1 MKSDISDG
9 LRLRPFSPPSLQ
21 RPELL
26 APAGNWECAKAA
38 VENGAD
44 AIYFGLDRFNAR
56 MRAQN
61 FTEADLPQLMTFLH
75 RRGVKGYVTVNTL
88 IFPKELAEAQQYLR
102 TIIAAGV
109 DAVIVQDVGLCRL
122 IRHLSPDFPIHA
134 STQMTITSAAG
145 VEFAKSLGCQ
155 LVVLARECSLKE
167 INKIQQQIAL
177 QETSLPLEVFVHGAL
192 CVAYSG
198 QCLTSEA
205 LGGRSANRGECAQAC
220 RMPYDLIADKEIVDL
235 GDRKYLLSPQDLAG
249 LDVLPDLVK
258 SGVTCLKIEGRLK
271 APEYVANVTRVY
283 RQALDRVMEELE
295 RPNPLTSFPTREGGI
310 KAPLSASERDW
321 GRGQSNQEHYNLE
334 MAFSRGLYTGWFD
347 GINNQELVH
356 ARFGKKRGVYL
367 GEVTRIHNEQVII
380 KLEAPVKPGDGIV
393 FDCGHPEAKEE
404 GGRVYG
410 VVSKGKETVLT
421 FGRNDLN
428 LRRVHVGDR
437 IWKTSDPELDKQLR
451 QSFAGE
457 NPQFQRP
464 IDFELYGE
472 VGQPLIA
479 IARDRFGNI
488 VQVESAISLVEAH
501 TKPLN
506 TDRLEEQFGRLG
518 NTPFCLGELTNHL
531 SGAIMLPVS
540 ELNRMRRD
548 IVVQL
553 EELRSQPKRWELRSH
568 VSFQELLPSSPK
580 EEDMGTRGHGD
591 AGSSS
596 SPSLIV
602 LVRNLKQ
609 LQAALK
615 AGVQTLYC
623 EFEDPRAYREAVQL
637 VRQHKQKDNGDNGK
651 ISPHLPHLPHPPHLP
666 TIWVTPPRITKPGE
680 NWILQQVRASKADG
694 YLVRNYDQLQ
704 FFAADRCIGDFSLNV
719 ANPLTADYF
728 QQRFGL
734 ERLTAS
740 YDLNITQLQDLL
752 TSCPPQWF
760 EVTIHQHMPMFH
772 MEHCVFCAFLS
783 TGTDYTNCGRPCE
796 KHEVK
801 LKDRVGS
808 EHVLKAD
815 IGCRNT
821 VFNGTAQTGAEYV
834 QRLIELGLRHLRIE
848 FVNET
853 PEQVSK
859 TIHCYSQLLQGEIT
873 GSQLWRELKLQNQL
887 GVTRGPMGVS
897 AMR

>member
-1 MKSDISDG
+1 MKSD
-9 LRLRPFSPPSLQ
+9 RPSPPPSLQ

-26 APAGNWECAKAA
+26 APAGNWDCAKAA

-109 DAVIVQDVGLCRL
+109 DAVIVQDVGICRL

-155 LVVLARECSLKE
+155 LVVLARECSLQE

-177 QETSLPLEVFVHGAL
+177 EETSLPLEVFVHGAL

-220 RMPYDLIADKEIVDL
+220 RMPYDLIADGEVVNLKE
-235 GDRKYLLSPQDLAG
+235 RKYLLSPQDLAG

-258 SGVTCLKIEGRLK
+258 SGVTSLKIEGRLK

-283 RQALDRVMEELE
+283 RQALDGVMEELE
-295 RPNPLTSFPTREGGI
+295 RPNPLTPLPTSVGGI
-310 KAPLSASERDW
+310 KTPLSVSERGW
-321 GRGQSNQEHYNLE
+321 GRDQLDQEHYNLE
-334 MAFSRGLYTGWFD
+334 MAFSRGLYTGWFS

-367 GEVTRIHNEQVII
+367 GEVSRIHNEQVTV

-404 GGRVYG
+404 GGRVYA
-410 VVSKGKETVLT
+410 VVSKGKETILT

-428 LRRVHVGDR
+428 LRRVHIGDR

-464 IDFELYGE
+464 IDVEVYGE
-472 VGQPLIA
+472 IGQPLIA
-479 IARDRFGNI
+479 IARDQLGNI
-488 VQVESAISLVEAH
+488 VKVESAISLVEAH
-501 TKPLN
+501 TKPLH
-506 TDRLEEQFGRLG
+506 TDRLQEQFGRLG
-518 NTPFCLGELTNHL
+518 NTPFFLERLTNHL
-531 SGAIMLPVS
+531 NDAIMLPVS
-540 ELNRMRRD
+540 ELNRMRRE
-548 IVVQL
+548 IVVQM
-553 EELRSQPKRWELRSH
+553 EELRSQPKRWQLHSD
-568 VSFQELLPSSPK
+568 VSFQDLLPSS
-580 EEDMGTRGHGD
+580 
-591 AGSSS
+591 SSLSVS

-615 AGVQTLYC
+615 AGIETLYC
-623 EFEDPRAYREAVQL
+623 EFEDPRAYREAVQI
-637 VRQHKQKDNGDNGK
+637 VRQQQQKNKADNSSLLTPTSQLPTPH
-651 ISPHLPHLPHPPHLP
+651 SPFP
-666 TIWVTPPRITKPGE
+666 TIWVAPPRITKPGE
-680 NWILQQVRASKADG
+680 NWILQQVRACEADG
-694 YLVRNYDQLQ
+694 YLIRNYDQLQ
-704 FFAADRCIGDFSLNV
+704 FFAQDRCIGDFSLNV
-719 ANPLTADYF
+719 ANALTAGYF

-796 KHEVK
+796 KQEVK

-815 IGCRNT
+815 VGCRNT

-834 QRLIELGLRHLRIE
+834 QRLIELGLNHFRIE

-853 PEQVSK
+853 PEQVRK
-859 TIHCYSQLLQGEIT
+859 TIHCYNQLLQGEIT

-897 AMR
+897 ALRS

>member
-1 MKSDISDG
+1 MKSNIS
-9 LRLRPFSPPSLQ
+9 LSQLSPQ

-26 APAGNWECAKAA
+26 APAGNWDCAKAA

-109 DAVIVQDVGLCRL
+109 DAVIVQDVGICRL

-155 LVVLARECSLKE
+155 LVVLARECSLQE
-167 INKIQQQIAL
+167 INKIQQQIAQ
-177 QETSLPLEVFVHGAL
+177 QEASLPLEVFVHGAL

-220 RMPYDLIADKEIVDL
+220 RMPYDLIADGEVVNLKE
-235 GDRKYLLSPQDLAG
+235 RKYLLSPQDLVG

-283 RQALDRVMEELE
+283 RQALDGVMEKLE
-295 RPNPLTSFPTREGGI
+295 RPNPLTPFPTREGGI
-310 KAPLSASERDW
+310 KAPLSVSKRGW
-321 GRGQSNQEHYNLE
+321 GRGQTNQEHYNLE
-334 MAFSRGLYTGWFD
+334 MAFSRGLYTGWFG

-367 GEVTRIHNEQVII
+367 GEVTRIHNEQVTV

-404 GGRVYG
+404 GGRVYA
-410 VVSKGKETVLT
+410 VVSKGKETMLT

-428 LRRVHVGDR
+428 LRRVHIGDR

-451 QSFAGE
+451 QSFAGD

-464 IDFELYGE
+464 INIEVYGE

-479 IARDRFGNI
+479 IARDQLGNI
-488 VQVESAISLVEAH
+488 VQIESAISLVEAH
-501 TKPLN
+501 TKPLD
-506 TDRLEEQFGRLG
+506 TERLQEQFGRLG
-518 NTPFCLGELTNHL
+518 NTPFCLGTLTNYL
-531 SGAIMLPVS
+531 SGTVMLPVS
-540 ELNRMRRD
+540 ELNWMRRE

-553 EELRSQPKRWELRSH
+553 EELRSQSKRWQLRYD
-568 VSFQELLPSSPK
+568 VSFQDLLPSSLPSFPTLREAK
-580 EEDMGTRGHGD
+580 AT
-591 AGSSS
+591 

-615 AGVQTLYC
+615 AGIETLYC
-623 EFEDPRAYREAVQL
+623 EFEDLRAYREAVQL
-637 VRQHKQKDNGDNGK
+637 VHKQRQQ
-651 ISPHLPHLPHPPHLP
+651 SPLL
-666 TIWVTPPRITKPGE
+666 TIWVAPPRITKPGE
-680 NWILQQVRASKADG
+680 NWILQQVRACEADG
-694 YLVRNYDQLQ
+694 YLIRNYDQLQ

-815 IGCRNT
+815 VGCRNT
-821 VFNGTAQTGAEYV
+821 VFNSTAQTGAEYV
-834 QRLIELGLRHLRIE
+834 QRLIELGLRHFRIE

-853 PEQVSK
+853 SDQVSK

-897 AMR
+897 ALRS

>member
-1 MKSDISDG
+1 MKSN
-9 LRLRPFSPPSLQ
+9 RPVSPLSLQ

-61 FTEADLPQLMTFLH
+61 FTEADLPSLMTFLH
-75 RRGVKGYVTVNTL
+75 CRGVKGYVTVNTL

-109 DAVIVQDVGLCRL
+109 DAVIVQDIGICRL

-167 INKIQQQIAL
+167 INKIQQQIT
-177 QETSLPLEVFVHGAL
+177 QQQTSLPLEVFVHGAL

-220 RMPYDLIADKEIVDL
+220 RMPYDLMADGEIVDL

-249 LDVLPDLVK
+249 LNVLPDLVK
-258 SGVTCLKIEGRLK
+258 SGVTSLKIEGRLK

-295 RPNPLTSFPTREGGI
+295 RPNPLAPFPTREGRI
-310 KAPLSASERDW
+310 KAPLSASEKGWR
-321 GRGQSNQEHYNLE
+321 RGQSNQEHYNLE
-334 MAFSRGLYTGWFD
+334 MAFSRGLYTGWFE

-367 GEVTRIHNEQVII
+367 GEVTRIQNEQIAI

-410 VVSKGKETVLT
+410 VVSKGKETLLT
-421 FGRNDLN
+421 FGRSDLN
-428 LRRVHVGDR
+428 LRRVHVGDKL
-437 IWKTSDPELDKQLR
+437 WKTSDPELDKQLR
-451 QSFAGE
+451 QTFAGE

-464 IDFELYGE
+464 IDLEVYGE
-472 VGQPLIA
+472 VSQPLIA
-479 IARDRFGNI
+479 IARDGFGNI
-488 VQVESAISLVEAH
+488 IQVESAISLVEAH
-501 TKPLN
+501 TKPLD
-506 TDRLEEQFGRLG
+506 TDRLQEQLGRLG
-518 NTPFCLGELTNHL
+518 NTPFCLGTLTNHL

-540 ELNRMRRD
+540 ELNRMRRE
-548 IVVQL
+548 IVTRL
-553 EELRSQPKRWELRSH
+553 EELRSQSKRWELRSH
-568 VSFQELLPSSPK
+568 VSFQDLLPFPSPSS
-580 EEDMGTRGHGD
+580 
-591 AGSSS
+591 AS

-609 LQAALK
+609 LQAALQ
-615 AGVQTLYC
+615 AGVETLYC
-623 EFEDPRAYREAVQL
+623 EFENPRAYREAVQL
-637 VRQHKQKDNGDNGK
+637 VRQQAQTNKEKFLPHP
-651 ISPHLPHLPHPPHLP
+651 PHLPHLPHLPTPHSPLP
-666 TIWVTPPRITKPGE
+666 TIWVAPPRIAKPGE
-680 NWILQQVRASKADG
+680 NWILQQVRASEADG

-704 FFAADRCIGDFSLNV
+704 FFAQDRCIGDFSLNV

-740 YDLNITQLQDLL
+740 YDLNITQLEDLL
-752 TSCPPQWF
+752 TSSPPQWF

-783 TGTDYTNCGRPCE
+783 QGTDYTNCGRPCE

-834 QRLIELGLRHLRIE
+834 QRLMELGLRHFRIE

-859 TIHCYSQLLQGEIT
+859 TIHCYSQLLQGKIT

-897 AMR
+897 GLRS

>member
-1 MKSDISDG
+1 MKSD
-9 LRLRPFSPPSLQ
+9 RPSSPPSLQ
-21 RPELL
+21 RPEIL

-61 FTEADLPQLMTFLH
+61 FTEADLPQLMAFLH

-88 IFPKELAEAQQYLR
+88 IFPKELVEAQQYLR

-109 DAVIVQDVGLCRL
+109 DAAIVQDVGICRL

-167 INKIQQQIAL
+167 INKIQQQIA
-177 QETSLPLEVFVHGAL
+177 QQNTSLPLEVFVHGAL

-220 RMPYDLIADKEIVDL
+220 RMPYELIADGEVVDL
-235 GDRKYLLSPQDLAG
+235 GNRKYLLSPQDLAG
-249 LDVLPDLVK
+249 LEVLPNLVK
-258 SGVTCLKIEGRLK
+258 SGVTSLKIEGRLK

-283 RQALDRVMEELE
+283 RQALDRVIEELDAKTRGKGDAGNILEKIPTSQE
-295 RPNPLTSFPTREGGI
+295 R
-310 KAPLSASERDW
+310 
-321 GRGQSNQEHYNLE
+321 YNLE
-334 MAFSRGLYTGWFD
+334 MAFSRGLYTGWFS
-347 GINNQELVH
+347 GIDNQELVH

-367 GEVTRIHNEQVII
+367 GEVTRIRNEQVTVR
-380 KLEAPVKPGDGIV
+380 LEAPVKPGDGIV

-404 GGRVYG
+404 GGRVYA
-410 VVSKGKETVLT
+410 VTQKGKEAVLT

-428 LRRVHVGDR
+428 LRRVHVGDKV
-437 IWKTSDPELDKQLR
+437 WKTSDPELDKQLR
-451 QSFAGE
+451 QSFAGD

-464 IDFELYGE
+464 ISLEVYGE

-479 IARDRFGNI
+479 IARDEIGNI
-488 VQVESAISLVEAH
+488 VQIESTISLVEAH
-501 TKPLN
+501 TKPIDTN
-506 TDRLEEQFGRLG
+506 RLQEQLGRLG
-518 NTPFCLGELTNHL
+518 NTPFCLGMLTNHL
-531 SGAIMLPVS
+531 SGAVMLPVS
-540 ELNRMRRD
+540 ELNRIRRE
-548 IVVQL
+548 IVTQL
-553 EELRSQPKRWELRSH
+553 EELRSQPKRWQLRSDI
-568 VSFQELLPSSPK
+568 SFQDLLPSSS
-580 EEDMGTRGHGD
+580 
-591 AGSSS
+591 ASSILS
-596 SPSLIV
+596 SSLIV

-609 LQAALK
+609 LQAALQ
-615 AGVQTLYC
+615 AGVETLYC

-637 VRQHKQKDNGDNGK
+637 VHEHRQQ
-651 ISPHLPHLPHPPHLP
+651 SQLP
-666 TIWVTPPRITKPGE
+666 TIWVAPPRITKPGE

-719 ANPLTADYF
+719 TNPLTADYF
-728 QQRFGL
+728 QQHFGL

-740 YDLNITQLQDLL
+740 YDLNISQLEDLI
-752 TSCPPQWF
+752 TSSPPNCF

-783 TGTDYTNCGRPCE
+783 EGTDYSNCGRPCE
-796 KHEVK
+796 KYEVK
-801 LKDRVGS
+801 LRDRVGS
-808 EHVLKAD
+808 EHVLQAD
-815 IGCRNT
+815 AGCRNT

-834 QRLIELGLRHLRIE
+834 QRLLELGLRHFRIE

-853 PEQVSK
+853 PDQVQK
-859 TIHCYSQLLQGEIT
+859 TIHHYRQLLQGEIT

-887 GVTRGPMGVS
+887 GVTRGPLGVS
-897 AMR
+897 ALRS

>member
-1 MKSDISDG
+1 MKSDRS
-9 LRLRPFSPPSLQ
+9 LSQHSLQ
-21 RPELL
+21 CPELL

-56 MRAQN
+56 MRAEN

-109 DAVIVQDVGLCRL
+109 DAAIVQDIGICRL
-122 IRHLSPDFPIHA
+122 IRQLSPDFPIHA

-167 INKIQQQIAL
+167 INKIQQQIAQ

-220 RMPYDLIADKEIVDL
+220 RMPYDLIADGEVINLKE
-235 GDRKYLLSPQDLAG
+235 RKYLLSPQDLAG

-283 RQALDRVMEELE
+283 RQALDSVMTELE
-295 RPNPLTSFPTREGGI
+295 RPNSLPIREG
-310 KAPLSASERDW
+310 
-321 GRGQSNQEHYNLE
+321 GRGQSDREHYNLE
-334 MAFSRGLYTGWFD
+334 MAFSRGLYTGWFG

-367 GEVTRIHNEQVII
+367 GEVSRIHNEEVTV

-410 VVSKGKETVLT
+410 VVSKGKESALT

-428 LRRVHVGDR
+428 LRRVHIGDR

-464 IDFELYGE
+464 IDIEIYGE
-472 VGQPLIA
+472 VGQALIA
-479 IARDRFGNI
+479 IARDRLGNI

-501 TKPLN
+501 TKPLD
-506 TDRLEEQFGRLG
+506 TDRLQEQFGRLG
-518 NTPFCLGELTNHL
+518 NTPFCLGTLTNHL
-531 SGAIMLPVS
+531 SGTFMLPVS
-540 ELNRMRRD
+540 ELNRMRRE

-553 EELRSQPKRWELRSH
+553 EELRSQPKRWQLRSD
-568 VSFQELLPSSPK
+568 VSFQSLLPSSSPL
-580 EEDMGTRGHGD
+580 
-591 AGSSS
+591 SLS
-596 SPSLIV
+596 SPALIV

-615 AGVQTLYC
+615 AGIETLYC

-637 VRQHKQKDNGDNGK
+637 VHKQRQQ
-651 ISPHLPHLPHPPHLP
+651 SSLP
-666 TIWVTPPRITKPGE
+666 TIWVAPPRITKPGE
-680 NWILQQVRASKADG
+680 NWILQQVRASEADG
-694 YLVRNYDQLQ
+694 YLIRNYDQLQ
-704 FFAADRCIGDFSLNV
+704 FFAQDRCIGDFSLNV
-719 ANPLTADYF
+719 ANALTADYF
-728 QQRFGL
+728 QQHFGL

-796 KHEVK
+796 KQEVK

-834 QRLIELGLRHLRIE
+834 QRLIELGLRQFRIE

-859 TIHCYSQLLQGEIT
+859 TIYFYTQLLQGEIT

-897 AMR
+897 ALR

>member
-1 MKSDISDG
+1 MKSDRSHT
-9 LRLRPFSPPSLQ
+9 PQATSFTLQ
-21 RPELL
+21 RPEIL

-61 FTEADLPQLMTFLH
+61 FTEADLPELMAFLH
-75 RRGVKGYVTVNTL
+75 LRGVKGYVTVNTL
-88 IFPKELAEAQQYLR
+88 IFPQELAEVEQYLR
-102 TIIAAGV
+102 SIIAAGV
-109 DAVIVQDVGLCRL
+109 DAVIVQDVGICRL
-122 IRHLSPDFPIHA
+122 IRHLSPDFSIHA

-167 INKIQQQIAL
+167 INKIQQQIG
-177 QETSLPLEVFVHGAL
+177 QKETSLPLEVFVHGAL

-220 RMPYDLIADKEIVDL
+220 RMPYELIADGEVVNL
-235 GDRKYLLSPQDLAG
+235 GERKYLLSPQDLAG
-249 LDVLPDLVK
+249 LEVLPDLVK
-258 SGVTCLKIEGRLK
+258 SGVTSLKIEGRLK
-271 APEYVANVTRVY
+271 TPEYVANVTRVY
-283 RQALDRVMEELE
+283 REALDRVMEGLE
-295 RPNPLTSFPTREGGI
+295 EDTGKVPKHSE
-310 KAPLSASERDW
+310 ASQER
-321 GRGQSNQEHYNLE
+321 YNLE
-334 MAFSRGLYTGWFD
+334 MAFSRGIYTGWFQ

-367 GEVTRIHNEQVII
+367 GEVTRINNEQVAI

-393 FDCGHPEAKEE
+393 FDSGHPEAKEE
-404 GGRVYG
+404 GGRVYA
-410 VVSKGKETVLT
+410 VTPKGKETLLT
-421 FGRNDLN
+421 FGRSDLN
-428 LRRVHVGDR
+428 FRRVHVGDR
-437 IWKTSDPELDKQLR
+437 VWKTSDPELDKQLR

-464 IDFELYGE
+464 IQLEIYGE
-472 VGQPLIA
+472 VDQPLTA
-479 IARDRFGNI
+479 IARDQQGHV
-488 VQVESAISLVEAH
+488 VQVDSTISLVEAH
-501 TKPLN
+501 TKPL
-506 TDRLEEQFGRLG
+506 TTERLQEQLGRLG
-518 NTPFCLGELTNHL
+518 NTPFCLGSLTNHL
-531 SGAIMLPVS
+531 SGAVMLPVS

-548 IVVQL
+548 IVAQL
-553 EELRSQPKRWELRSH
+553 EELRSQPKRWQLLSEVSLKDILPASSPTLREATFQ
-568 VSFQELLPSSPK
+568 VSTSPSSP
-580 EEDMGTRGHGD
+580 
-591 AGSSS
+591 S

-615 AGVQTLYC
+615 AGVKTLYC
-623 EFEDPRAYREAVQL
+623 EFEDPRAYREAVQI
-637 VRQHKQKDNGDNGK
+637 VRQGQTIANQ
-651 ISPHLPHLPHPPHLP
+651 
-666 TIWVTPPRITKPGE
+666 TIWVAPPRITKPGE
-680 NWILQQVRASKADG
+680 NWILQQVRACEADG

-704 FFAADRCIGDFSLNV
+704 FFAQDRCIGDFSLNV
-719 ANPLTADYF
+719 ANALTADYF
-728 QQRFGL
+728 QQRYGL

-740 YDLNITQLQDLL
+740 YDLNITQLENLL

-783 TGTDYTNCGRPCE
+783 NGTDYTNCGRPCE
-796 KHEVK
+796 KQEVK
-801 LKDRVGS
+801 LRDRIGS

-815 IGCRNT
+815 VGCRNT

-834 QRLIELGLRHLRIE
+834 QRLINLGLRQFRIE
-848 FVNET
+848 FVNEP

-859 TIHCYSQLLQGEIT
+859 TIHCYRQLLQGDIT

-897 AMR
+897 ALRS

>member
-1 MKSDISDG
+1 MKSD
-9 LRLRPFSPPSLQ
+9 RPSSPLSLQ

-61 FTEADLPQLMTFLH
+61 FTEADLPSLITFLH
-75 RRGVKGYVTVNTL
+75 CRGVKGYVTVNTL

-109 DAVIVQDVGLCRL
+109 DAAIVQDIGICRL

-167 INKIQQQIAL
+167 INKIQQQIA
-177 QETSLPLEVFVHGAL
+177 QQQTSLPLEVFVHGAL

-220 RMPYDLIADKEIVDL
+220 RMPYDLMADGEIVDL

-258 SGVTCLKIEGRLK
+258 SGVTSLKIEGRLK
-271 APEYVANVTRVY
+271 APEYVANVTHVY

-295 RPNPLTSFPTREGGI
+295 RPNPLAPFPAREGGI
-310 KAPLSASERDW
+310 KAPLSASERGW

-334 MAFSRGLYTGWFD
+334 MAFSRGLYTGWFE

-367 GEVTRIHNEQVII
+367 GEVTRIQNEQIAI

-410 VVSKGKETVLT
+410 VVSKGKETLLT
-421 FGRNDLN
+421 FGRSDLN
-428 LRRVHVGDR
+428 LRRVHVGDKL
-437 IWKTSDPELDKQLR
+437 WKTSDPELDKQLR

-464 IDFELYGE
+464 IDLEVYGE
-472 VGQPLIA
+472 VGQKLVA

-488 VQVESAISLVEAH
+488 IQVESAISLVEAH
-501 TKPLN
+501 TKPLD
-506 TDRLEEQFGRLG
+506 TDRLQEQLGRLG
-518 NTPFCLGELTNHL
+518 NTPFCLGTLTNHL

-540 ELNRMRRD
+540 ELNRMRRE
-548 IVVQL
+548 IVTQL

-568 VSFQELLPSSPK
+568 VSFQDLLPFPSPSS
-580 EEDMGTRGHGD
+580 
-591 AGSSS
+591 AS

-609 LQAALK
+609 LQAALQ
-615 AGVQTLYC
+615 AGAETLYC
-623 EFEDPRAYREAVQL
+623 EFENPRAYREAVQL
-637 VRQHKQKDNGDNGK
+637 VRQQAQKDNTNK
-651 ISPHLPHLPHPPHLP
+651 EKFLPISPSPHLPTPHPPLP
-666 TIWVTPPRITKPGE
+666 TIWVAPPRITKPGE
-680 NWILQQVRASKADG
+680 NWILQQVRASQADG

-704 FFAADRCIGDFSLNV
+704 FFAQDRCIGDFSLNV
-719 ANPLTADYF
+719 ANPLTANYF
-728 QQRFGL
+728 RQHFGL

-740 YDLNITQLQDLL
+740 YDLNITQLEDLL
-752 TSCPPQWF
+752 TSSPPQWF

-783 TGTDYTNCGRPCE
+783 EGTDYTNCGRPCE

-815 IGCRNT
+815 VGCRNT

-834 QRLIELGLRHLRIE
+834 QRLMELGLRHFRIE

-897 AMR
+897 ALRSTYP

>member
-1 MKSDISDG
+1 MKSD
-9 LRLRPFSPPSLQ
+9 RSPSQPSLQ

-56 MRAQN
+56 MRAEN

-75 RRGVKGYVTVNTL
+75 RRGVKGYVTINTL
-88 IFPKELAEAQQYLR
+88 IFPKELAQAQQYLR

-109 DAVIVQDVGLCRL
+109 DAAIVQDIGICRL

-167 INKIQQQIAL
+167 INKIQQQIAQ

-220 RMPYDLIADKEIVDL
+220 RMPYDLIADGEVVNLKE
-235 GDRKYLLSPQDLAG
+235 RKYLLSPQDLAG
-249 LDVLPDLVK
+249 LDVLPNLVK
-258 SGVTCLKIEGRLK
+258 SGVTSLKIEGRLK

-283 RQALDRVMEELE
+283 RQALDSVMTELE
-295 RPNPLTSFPTREGGI
+295 RPNPLTPFPTFAQRHEVREGGI
-310 KAPLSASERDW
+310 KAPLSETKRGW
-321 GRGQSNQEHYNLE
+321 GRDQSDREHYNLE
-334 MAFSRGLYTGWFD
+334 MAFSRGLYTGWFG

-367 GEVTRIHNEQVII
+367 GEVTRIHNEEVTV
-380 KLEAPVKPGDGIV
+380 KLQAPVKPGDGIV

-410 VVSKGKETVLT
+410 VVSKGKESVLT

-428 LRRVHVGDR
+428 LRRVHIGDR

-451 QSFAGE
+451 HSFAGE

-464 IDFELYGE
+464 IDLEIYGE
-472 VGQPLIA
+472 VGQALIA
-479 IARDRFGNI
+479 IARDRLGNI
-488 VQVESAISLVEAH
+488 VQVESAISLMEAH
-501 TKPLN
+501 TKPLD
-506 TDRLEEQFGRLG
+506 TQRLQEQFGRLG
-518 NTPFCLGELTNHL
+518 NTPFCLGTLTNHL
-531 SGAIMLPVS
+531 SGTVMLPVS
-540 ELNRMRRD
+540 ELNRMRRE
-548 IVVQL
+548 IVAQL
-553 EELRSQPKRWELRSH
+553 EELRSQPKRWQLRSN
-568 VSFQELLPSSPK
+568 VSFQDLLPSSSP
-580 EEDMGTRGHGD
+580 
-591 AGSSS
+591 SFPSP
-596 SPSLIV
+596 PSLIV

-615 AGVQTLYC
+615 AGVKTLYC
-623 EFEDPRAYREAVQL
+623 EFEDPRAYREAVQM
-637 VRQHKQKDNGDNGK
+637 VRQQEQKNKAENSSLLTPFCTDAINRVCTH
-651 ISPHLPHLPHPPHLP
+651 SPLP
-666 TIWVTPPRITKPGE
+666 TIWVAPPRITKPGE
-680 NWILQQVRASKADG
+680 NWILQQVRACEADG
-694 YLVRNYDQLQ
+694 YLIRNYDQLQ

-728 QQRFGL
+728 QQHFGL

-760 EVTIHQHMPMFH
+760 EVTIHQHIPMFH

-796 KHEVK
+796 KQEVK

-808 EHVLKAD
+808 EHVIKAD
-815 IGCRNT
+815 VGCRNT

-834 QRLIELGLRHLRIE
+834 QRLIELGLRHFRIE

-859 TIHCYSQLLQGEIT
+859 TIHFYSQLLQGEIT

-897 AMR
+897 ALRS

>member
-1 MKSDISDG
+1 MKSD
-9 LRLRPFSPPSLQ
+9 RLSSPSSLQ

-56 MRAQN
+56 MRAEN

-109 DAVIVQDVGLCRL
+109 DAVIVQDVGICRL

-155 LVVLARECSLKE
+155 LVVLARECSLQE
-167 INKIQQQIAL
+167 INKIQQQIAQ

-220 RMPYDLIADKEIVDL
+220 RMPYDLIADGEVVNLKE
-235 GDRKYLLSPQDLAG
+235 RKYLLSPQDLAG

-295 RPNPLTSFPTREGGI
+295 RPNPLTPFPTREGGI
-310 KAPLSASERDW
+310 KAPLCVSERGW
-321 GRGQSNQEHYNLE
+321 GRGQLDQKHYNLE
-334 MAFSRGLYTGWFD
+334 MAFSRGLYTGWFG

-367 GEVTRIHNEQVII
+367 GEVTRIHNEQVTV

-404 GGRVYG
+404 GGRVYA
-410 VVSKGKETVLT
+410 VVSKGKEAMLT

-428 LRRVHVGDR
+428 LRRVHIGDR

-464 IDFELYGE
+464 IDVEVHGE
-472 VGQPLIA
+472 IGQPLIA
-479 IARDRFGNI
+479 IARDRLGNI

-501 TKPLN
+501 TKPLD
-506 TDRLEEQFGRLG
+506 TERLQEQFGRLG
-518 NTPFCLGELTNHL
+518 NTPFVLEKLTNHL
-531 SGAIMLPVS
+531 STSLMLPVS
-540 ELNRMRRD
+540 ELNRMRRE

-553 EELRSQPKRWELRSH
+553 EELRSQPKRWQLRSD
-568 VSFQELLPSSPK
+568 VSFQDLLPSS
-580 EEDMGTRGHGD
+580 
-591 AGSSS
+591 SSLSLS

-615 AGVQTLYC
+615 AGIETLYC
-623 EFEDPRAYREAVQL
+623 EFEDPRAYREAVQI
-637 VRQHKQKDNGDNGK
+637 VRQQQQKNKADNSSLLTDN
-651 ISPHLPHLPHPPHLP
+651 SALP
-666 TIWVTPPRITKPGE
+666 TIWVAPPRITKPGE
-680 NWILQQVRASKADG
+680 NWILQQVRACEADG
-694 YLVRNYDQLQ
+694 YLIRNYDQLQ
-704 FFAADRCIGDFSLNV
+704 FFAQDRCIGDFSLNV

-728 QQRFGL
+728 QQRFAL

-760 EVTIHQHMPMFH
+760 EVTIHQHIPMFH

-783 TGTDYTNCGRPCE
+783 TGTDHTNCGRPCE
-796 KHEVK
+796 KQEVK

-808 EHVLKAD
+808 EHILKAD
-815 IGCRNT
+815 VGCRNT

-834 QRLIELGLRHLRIE
+834 QRLINLGLRHFRIE

-853 PEQVSK
+853 PDQVTK
-859 TIHCYSQLLQGEIT
+859 IIHRYRQLLQGEIT

-897 AMR
+897 ALR

>member
-1 MKSDISDG
+1 MKSD
-9 LRLRPFSPPSLQ
+9 RSPSQPSLQ

-26 APAGNWECAKAA
+26 APAGNWDCAKAA

-75 RRGVKGYVTVNTL
+75 LRGVKGYVTVNTL

-109 DAVIVQDVGLCRL
+109 DAVIVQDIGICRL

-167 INKIQQQIAL
+167 INKIQQQIAQ

-220 RMPYDLIADKEIVDL
+220 RMPYDLIADGEVINLKE
-235 GDRKYLLSPQDLAG
+235 RKYLLSPQDLAG

-283 RQALDRVMEELE
+283 RQALDGVMTELE
-295 RPNPLTSFPTREGGI
+295 RPNPLTPLPTREG
-310 KAPLSASERDW
+310 R
-321 GRGQSNQEHYNLE
+321 RGQSHQEHYNLE
-334 MAFSRGLYTGWFD
+334 MAFSRGLYTGWFG

-367 GEVTRIHNEQVII
+367 GEVTRIHNEQVTV
-380 KLEAPVKPGDGIV
+380 KLQAPVKPGDGIV

-410 VVSKGKETVLT
+410 VVSKGKESALT

-428 LRRVHVGDR
+428 LRRVHIGDR
-437 IWKTSDPELDKQLR
+437 IWKTSDPELDKELR

-464 IDFELYGE
+464 INMEIYGE

-479 IARDRFGNI
+479 IARDQLSNI

-501 TKPLN
+501 TKPLD
-506 TDRLEEQFGRLG
+506 TERLHEQFGRLG
-518 NTPFCLGELTNHL
+518 NTPFCLGTLTNHL

-540 ELNRMRRD
+540 ELNRMRRE
-548 IVVQL
+548 IVAQL
-553 EELRSQPKRWELRSH
+553 EKLRSQPKRWQLRSD
-568 VSFQELLPSSPK
+568 VSFQNLLPSSLP
-580 EEDMGTRGHGD
+580 
-591 AGSSS
+591 SSPTLREAKAT

-609 LQAALK
+609 LQAALQ
-615 AGVQTLYC
+615 AEIQTLYC
-623 EFEDPRAYREAVQL
+623 EFEDPRTYREAVQL
-637 VRQHKQKDNGDNGK
+637 VRQQGQKDKEDNGDNVK
-651 ISPHLPHLPHPPHLP
+651 FLSHLPHLP
-666 TIWVTPPRITKPGE
+666 TIWIAPPRITKPGE
-680 NWILQQVRASKADG
+680 NWILQQVRACEADG
-694 YLVRNYDQLQ
+694 YLIRNYDQLQ

-728 QQRFGL
+728 QQHFGL

-760 EVTIHQHMPMFH
+760 EVTIHQHIPMFH

-783 TGTDYTNCGRPCE
+783 MGTDYTNCGRPCE
-796 KHEVK
+796 KQEVK

-815 IGCRNT
+815 VGCRNT

-834 QRLIELGLRHLRIE
+834 QRLIELGLRHFRIE

-859 TIHCYSQLLQGEIT
+859 TIHFYTQLLQGEIT

-897 AMR
+897 ALRS

>member
-9 LRLRPFSPPSLQ
+9 QSLRPSSPPSLQ

-26 APAGNWECAKAA
+26 APTGNWDCAKAA

-56 MRAQN
+56 MRAEN
-61 FTEADLPQLMTFLH
+61 FTEADLPSLMRFLH
-75 RRGVKGYVTVNTL
+75 SRGVKGYVTVNTL

-109 DAVIVQDVGLCRL
+109 DAVIVQDVGICRL

-134 STQMTITSAAG
+134 STQMTITSATG

-155 LVVLARECSLKE
+155 LVVLARECSLQE

-177 QETSLPLEVFVHGAL
+177 EEASLPLELFVHGAL

-220 RMPYDLIADKEIVDL
+220 RMPYDLIADGEVVNLKE
-235 GDRKYLLSPQDLAG
+235 RKYLLSPQDLAG

-283 RQALDRVMEELE
+283 RQALDGVMAELE
-295 RPNPLTSFPTREGGI
+295 RPNPLTSFPMREGGI
-310 KAPLSASERDW
+310 KAPLSETERGW
-321 GRGQSNQEHYNLE
+321 GRGQLDREHYNLE
-334 MAFSRGLYTGWFD
+334 MAFSRGLYTGWFG

-367 GEVTRIHNEQVII
+367 GEVTRIHNEQVTV

-404 GGRVYG
+404 GGRVYA
-410 VVSKGKETVLT
+410 VVSKGKEAMLT

-428 LRRVHVGDR
+428 LRRVHIGDR

-464 IDFELYGE
+464 IDVEVYGE
-472 VGQPLIA
+472 IGLALIA
-479 IARDRFGNI
+479 IARDRLGNI
-488 VQVESAISLVEAH
+488 VQVESTIFLVEAH
-501 TKPLN
+501 TKPLDTN
-506 TDRLEEQFGRLG
+506 RLQEQFGRLG
-518 NTPFCLGELTNHL
+518 NTPFMLGTLTNHL
-531 SGAIMLPVS
+531 STSLMLPIS
-540 ELNRMRRD
+540 ELNRMRRE

-553 EELRSQPKRWELRSH
+553 EELRSQPKPWQLRSD
-568 VSFQELLPSSPK
+568 VSFQDLLPSS
-580 EEDMGTRGHGD
+580 
-591 AGSSS
+591 SSSSPS

-615 AGVQTLYC
+615 AGVETLYC
-623 EFEDPRAYREAVQL
+623 EFEDPRAYREAVQM
-637 VRQHKQKDNGDNGK
+637 VRQQQQKNKADNSSLLTDAINRVSTTNSCTDA
-651 ISPHLPHLPHPPHLP
+651 INRVSQLP
-666 TIWVTPPRITKPGE
+666 TIWVAPPRITKPGE
-680 NWILQQVRASKADG
+680 NWILQQVRACEADG
-694 YLVRNYDQLQ
+694 YLIRNYDQLQ
-704 FFAADRCIGDFSLNV
+704 FFAQDRCIGDFSLNV

-760 EVTIHQHMPMFH
+760 EVTIHQHIPMFH

-796 KHEVK
+796 KQEVK

-808 EHVLKAD
+808 EHVIKAD
-815 IGCRNT
+815 VGCRNT

-834 QRLIELGLRHLRIE
+834 QRLLELGLGHFRIE

-859 TIHCYSQLLQGEIT
+859 TIHCYRQLLQGKIT

-887 GVTRGPMGVS
+887 GVTRGPL
-897 AMR
+897 AL

>member
-1 MKSDISDG
+1 MKSD
-9 LRLRPFSPPSLQ
+9 RPFSQLSPQ

-26 APAGNWECAKAA
+26 APAGNWDCAKAA

-56 MRAQN
+56 MRAEN
-61 FTEADLPQLMTFLH
+61 FTEADLPQLMKFLH

-109 DAVIVQDVGLCRL
+109 DAAIVQDVGICRL

-155 LVVLARECSLKE
+155 LVVLARECSLQE

-177 QETSLPLEVFVHGAL
+177 QDTSLPLEVFVHGAL

-220 RMPYDLIADKEIVDL
+220 RMPYDLIADGKVVNLKE
-235 GDRKYLLSPQDLAG
+235 RKYLLSPQDLAG

-283 RQALDRVMEELE
+283 RQALDGVMTQLE
-295 RPNPLTSFPTREGGI
+295 RPNPLTPFPTFAQRLEEREGGI
-310 KAPLSASERDW
+310 KAPLSVSERGW
-321 GRGQSNQEHYNLE
+321 GRGQLNQEHYNLE
-334 MAFSRGLYTGWFD
+334 MAFSRGLYTGWFG

-367 GEVTRIHNEQVII
+367 GEVTRIHNEQVTV

-404 GGRVYG
+404 GGRIYG
-410 VVSKGKETVLT
+410 VVSKGKEAMLT

-428 LRRVHVGDR
+428 LHRVHIGDR

-464 IDFELYGE
+464 IDVEVYGE
-472 VGQPLIA
+472 VGQALIA
-479 IARDRFGNI
+479 IARDRLGNI

-501 TKPLN
+501 TKPLD
-506 TDRLEEQFGRLG
+506 TDRLQEQFGRLG
-518 NTPFCLGELTNHL
+518 NTPFVLEKLTNHL
-531 SGAIMLPVS
+531 STSLMLPVS
-540 ELNRMRRD
+540 ELNRMRRE

-553 EELRSQPKRWELRSH
+553 EELRSQPKCWQLHSD
-568 VSFQELLPSSPK
+568 VSFQDLLPSS
-580 EEDMGTRGHGD
+580 
-591 AGSSS
+591 SSS
-596 SPSLIV
+596 SPTLREAKATSPSLIV

-615 AGVQTLYC
+615 ARVETLYC
-623 EFEDPRAYREAVQL
+623 EFEDPRTYREAVQI
-637 VRQHKQKDNGDNGK
+637 VRQQQQKSQADNSSLLTPN
-651 ISPHLPHLPHPPHLP
+651 SQFP
-666 TIWVTPPRITKPGE
+666 TIWVAPPRITKPGE
-680 NWILQQVRASKADG
+680 NWILQQVRACEADG
-694 YLVRNYDQLQ
+694 YLIRNYDQLQ
-704 FFAADRCIGDFSLNV
+704 FFAQDRCVGDFSLNV

-752 TSCPPQWF
+752 TNCPPQWF
-760 EVTIHQHMPMFH
+760 EVTIHQHIPMFH

-783 TGTDYTNCGRPCE
+783 TGTDHTNCGRPCE
-796 KHEVK
+796 KQEVK

-815 IGCRNT
+815 VGCRNT

-834 QRLIELGLRHLRIE
+834 QRLIELGLRHFRIE

-859 TIHCYSQLLQGEIT
+859 TIHYYSQLLQGEIT

-897 AMR
+897 TLR